1 MTSNVL
7 SGTPTDQLPA
17 VLATGATDI
26 TFVFVSMSGRQPEGR
41 DAEYLEWHAL
51 DHRPEQYRLAGLRHS
66 LRLVSTAGCRA
77 ARAVSEPPYDD
88 VDYVMSYFFSDRA
101 ALGPFGALSAALT
114 GDRRPVSIPRIEY
127 GVYDL
132 VGKVA
137 SPRAICG
144 ADVIPWRPAR
154 GVYLLIERGAASAG
168 SLSDVDGVA
177 GVWWHRGDVA
187 ETPFAADRRG
197 LQITY
202 CFLDRDPVDVASA
215 LGQRLDQR
223 WATGDVLPLLA
234 APFHTV
240 VPFDWG
246 RYVP

>member
-7 SGTPTDQLPA
+7 TGTPTEQLPA
-17 VLATGATDI
+17 VLATGATDVQ
-26 TFVFVSMSGRQPEGR
+26 FVFVSMSGRQPDGR

-66 LRLVSTAGCRA
+66 LRLVSTPACRA
-77 ARAVSEPPYDD
+77 ERAASQPPYDD
-88 VDYVMSYFFSDRA
+88 VDYVMSYLFSDRA
-101 ALGPFGALSAALT
+101 ALGPFGQLSKALT

-127 GVYDL
+127 GIYDL

-144 ADVIPWRPAR
+144 ADVIPWRPAL
-154 GVYLLIERGAASAG
+154 GVYLLIERGAAPAER
-168 SLSDVDGVA
+168 LIEVDGVA
-177 GVWWHRGDVA
+177 GVWWHEGQVA
-187 ETPFAADRRG
+187 ESPFPADRRG

-202 CFLDRDPVDVASA
+202 CYLDQDPVAVAPQ
-215 LGQRLDQR
+215 LRRHLDQR
-223 WATGDVLPLLA
+223 WSVHDLQPMLA

-246 RYVP
+246 RHVP